1 MLQKAHL
8 FRIMK
13 CKPEVMEKMM
23 QDSEVVDCSSK
34 NEVLP
39 PSKAS
44 RNALTPLA
52 SEIPLTPLNSRKA
65 LIAWLLQASP
75 QGSTRFE
82 NCSTGFP
89 KAKPHERNNLC
100 HFDNKNVF

>member
-52 SEIPLTPLNSRKA
+52 SKKVLT
-65 LIAWLLQASP
+65 AWLLQASP

>member
-1 MLQKAHL
+1 MTQN
-8 FRIMK
+8 
-13 CKPEVMEKMM
+13 
-23 QDSEVVDCSSK
+23 SEVVDCSSK

-52 SEIPLTPLNSRKA
+52 SEIPLTRM
-65 LIAWLLQASP
+65 ASP
-75 QGSTRFE
+75 QGSTSFE